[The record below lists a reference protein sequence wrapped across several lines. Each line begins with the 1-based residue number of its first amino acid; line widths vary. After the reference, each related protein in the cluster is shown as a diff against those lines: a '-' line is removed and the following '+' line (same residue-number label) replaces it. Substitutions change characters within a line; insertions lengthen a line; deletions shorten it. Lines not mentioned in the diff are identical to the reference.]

1 MADPISSPDG
11 KWLWTGS
18 EWIPA
23 PPTSAPAADSN
34 INLEDSMVSGNVNLE
49 QNSSQASSVVN
60 LKDSAM
66 SGDINIIQNDAQDI
80 ASAMMFALKESGFR
94 PESKPPSSTEIDERK
109 IESILQMSEQ
119 LVSKGIEIDPF
130 VELNLGE
137 ASLLINDHQAS
148 KEHGKRALATFR
160 RKENLGGAALA
171 LKLIGNAEL
180 GLGNLLNSQ
189 KCQLQSFEL
198 YKAIGDK
205 EGQWRTMNNLANV
218 AIREENKSETHRLL
232 IAGLRI
238 AEDIDDH
245 EGMGV
250 FKFRMATLFGESP
263 EEQNTLLTEAI
274 EHSTKAED
282 YEVASSAIFARVD
295 LLTVMTKGKE
305 VDFDQLE
312 LGLEMAR
319 KSKNINILLP
329 CLNQM
334 SASYYNNGMSDKAI
348 HLANEILML
357 SAQRNLKPLFPAYKI
372 LASSYLDKNEQLDLA
387 EKYCHLILEEL
398 NSTYGS
404 EKIQSRLI
412 EEHRLFALNILGRF
426 QAEHD
431 NFDESLVYFERGLDA
446 AKKAKLPSQIR
457 RFLLNIADLYEDKNQ
472 LGDCERYLREL
483 LAFYETGPKLWDYKL
498 ETLIRLSLIA
508 QKRGNISDNREVLV
522 RCLELVKKIGDPLRE
537 ANILANLALNAH
549 LRNDHDERENFEALA
564 INIWHE
570 RGLDIPGWYL
580 EAGLFKQRPQ
590 SRISSPSSETESI
603 PGIVERVLPEVWQ
616 VNHRVDDDGTEW
628 AEDQLGTWYYRQ
640 SGASDWSI
648 WTD

>member
-66 SGDINIIQNDAQDI
+66 SGDINIIQNDAQDL
-80 ASAMMFALKESGFR
+80 ASAMMFALKESGFK

-148 KEHGKRALATFR
+148 KEHGERALATFR

-171 LKLIGNAEL
+171 LKLIGSAEL
-180 GLGNLLNSQ
+180 GLGNLLDSQ

-282 YEVASSAIFARVD
+282 YSVASSAIFARVD

-319 KSKNINILLP
+319 KSKNMPTLLR
-329 CLNQM
+329 CLGQI
-334 SASYYNNGMSDKAI
+334 STSYYYNKMYDKAI
-348 HLANEILML
+348 HLANETLAIC
-357 SAQRNLKPLFPAYKI
+357 AQINFDKPLLPAYNI
-372 LASSYLDKNEQLDLA
+372 LAKSYLEKNEQLDLA
-387 EKYCHLILEEL
+387 EKYCNLCLEQW
-398 NSTYGS
+398 NSIYGIDKTQDGRV
-404 EKIQSRLI
+404 EQER
-412 EEHRLFALNILGRF
+412 FDALSTLGYIH
-426 QAEHD
+426 AKS
-431 NFDESLVYFERGLDA
+431 NLDEALVHFERGLEA
-446 AKKAKLPSQIR
+446 AKKTNMNSTICG
-457 RFLLNIADLYEDKNQ
+457 FLFAIADIYRARNQ

-483 LAFYETGPKLWDYKL
+483 LAVVKELGPKWRDQHFT
-498 ETLIRLSLIA
+498 TLMQLAYIA
-508 QKRGNISDNREVLV
+508 YNRGAINDHREVLQKS
-522 RCLELVKKIGDPLRE
+522 LELVQKIGDPLRE
-537 ANILANLALNAH
+537 ADVLAH
-549 LRNDHDERENFEALA
+549 LAANAQSRNDLEEQKRFTALA
-564 INIWHE
+564 VNICHE
-570 RGLDIPGWYL
+570 QGVEIPGWYL
-580 EAGLFKQRPQ
+580 EIGLNEIGRVRPE
-590 SRISSPSSETESI
+590 I
-603 PGIVERVLPEVWQ
+603 WQ
-616 VNHRVDDDGTEW
+616 VDHRVDDDGTEW

-640 SGASDWSI
+640 PGESDWSI